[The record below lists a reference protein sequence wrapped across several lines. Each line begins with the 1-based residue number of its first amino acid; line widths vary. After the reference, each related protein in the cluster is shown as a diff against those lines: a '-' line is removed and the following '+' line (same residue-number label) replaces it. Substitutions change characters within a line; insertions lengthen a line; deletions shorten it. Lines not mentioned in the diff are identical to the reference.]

1 MSKFRI
7 GDKVV
12 IIGYVHDRGEYFTFV
27 EEMDRY
33 LGCVAT
39 VRRCRPENG
48 CVRLDIDGGEFA
60 WHESWLGYPKGR
72 VDDYEC

>member
-12 IIGYVHDRGEYFTFV
+12 IKGWVHDRNEHFTFV

-33 LGCVAT
+33 IGCVAT
-39 VRRCRPENG
+39 VRRCRPDWYI
-48 CVRLDIDGGEFA
+48 RLDIDGGNFA
-60 WHESWLGYPKGR
+60 WHESWLCYPKGR
-72 VDDYEC
+72 VDIYEC